1 MLVEIE
7 PHVFLSDIVG
17 ARCVR
22 CLHESNIN
30 GILTVDSQPLDCT
43 ENKSC
48 DKHSLETN
56 NNQGRPVGC
65 DKTTFI
71 EIMDDLKTNLF
82 EVLATCFEF
91 MDDLVQQKCNV
102 LVHCHAGVSRS
113 VSIITSYLMKSQRL
127 KFEDAFQ
134 KVKQA
139 KPDVLPNPCFVY
151 QLKLFEKMDFQYKD
165 LEQSTLYKNLL
176 VKFDQLQKLSL
187 HEEQMNEFWKFPQEM
202 SSPQDESVKKVVTY
216 KCRSCRVLLFTSR
229 DVSETHNND
238 PAAVSCTS
246 LYFTDPLDWMKKLMK
261 SDLQGKITCFKCN
274 SKLGMFNWSGR
285 TCSCGLWVTPSFQIQ
300 KSRVDHSFPK

>member
-7 PHVFLSDIVG
+7 PRVFLSDIVG

-102 LVHCHAGVSRS
+102 LVH
-113 VSIITSYLMKSQRL
+113 
-127 KFEDAFQ
+127 
-134 KVKQA
+134 
-139 KPDVLPNPCFVY
+139 
-151 QLKLFEKMDFQYKD
+151 
-165 LEQSTLYKNLL
+165 
-176 VKFDQLQKLSL
+176 
-187 HEEQMNEFWKFPQEM
+187 W
-202 SSPQDESVKKVVTY
+202 
-216 KCRSCRVLLFTSR
+216 
-229 DVSETHNND
+229 
-238 PAAVSCTS
+238 
-246 LYFTDPLDWMKKLMK
+246 
-261 SDLQGKITCFKCN
+261 
-274 SKLGMFNWSGR
+274 
-285 TCSCGLWVTPSFQIQ
+285 
-300 KSRVDHSFPK
+300 